1 MRVSTSFLQSQGVQ
15 SILDQQSVLSK
26 LQDQLSTGKKILVPS
41 DDPSAASRIT
51 NLDEAIK
58 EIGQFNENATFAE
71 QRLGLEE
78 ATLTS
83 VENILQRV
91 RELTLQAA
99 NTISQSPETRFA
111 IAEELDQKL
120 NEIFDYANS
129 KDINGEFL
137 FSGFQSGTQTFT
149 TDGAGNFTYN
159 GDQGNLSMQIGR
171 NRTVVA
177 NDNGADV
184 FQLIRTGNGTFSVDN
199 NAANT
204 GSGIIA
210 TGSVQNPA
218 VYQAQDFTIR
228 FTGPATYEVDNN
240 TTGAVN
246 IIGAQAFTEGA
257 AITFN
262 GIETNITG
270 TPQTGD
276 SFTVT
281 ASRHK
286 DIFSTL
292 YDLSNTV
299 SNTPNTVAGDAQYS
313 QALKNALNDI
323 DRAMGNVLTAHT
335 SIGGRL
341 TSIESQADNN
351 SAKELQLQTVLSDI
365 RDLDY
370 AEAISKMTIQTTALQ
385 VAQQTF
391 VKVQGLSLFNFI

>member
-15 SILDQQSVLSK
+15 SILDQQSALSK
-26 LQDQLSTGKKILVPS
+26 LQDQLSSGKKILVPS
-41 DDPSAASRIT
+41 DDPSGTSRIT
-51 NLDEAIK
+51 NLDEAIR
-58 EIGQFNENATFAE
+58 EIAQFNENANFAE

-78 ATLTS
+78 ATLS
-83 VENILQRV
+83 SMENVLQRV
-91 RELTLQAA
+91 RELALQAA
-99 NTISQSPETRFA
+99 NTTTQSPETKFA
-111 IAEELDQKL
+111 IAEELRQKL
-120 NEIFDYANS
+120 NEVFDYANS

-137 FSGFQSGTQTFT
+137 FSGFQSGTQAFT

-184 FQLIRTGNGTFSVDN
+184 FQLIRTGNGDFSVDN
-199 NAANT
+199 NAANI
-204 GSGIIA
+204 GNGIIS

-228 FTGPATYEVDNN
+228 FTGPTTYEVDNN
-240 TTGAVN
+240 TTAAVN
-246 IIGAQAFTEGA
+246 IIGPQTFTEGA

-262 GIETNITG
+262 GIETSITG
-270 TPQTGD
+270 IPQTGD
-276 SFTVT
+276 TFTVT
-281 ASRHK
+281 ASRNK

-292 YDLSNTV
+292 YDLSEIV
-299 SNTPNTVAGDAQYS
+299 SNDSSSVAGSAQYS
-313 QALKNALNDI
+313 QGINSALNSI
-323 DRAMGNVLTAHT
+323 DRAMENILTVHT

-341 TSIESQADNN
+341 NSIESQAENN
-351 SAKELQLQTVLSDI
+351 AAKKLQLQTVLSDI